1 MKTLQE
7 IRDELKMIREYYF
20 ALSSA
25 GNGAEILV
33 PNDIAW
39 LMESYYRMVKSASKP
54 VQRAYQGLYERGC
67 TQRALAAEWGVTEKN
82 VQILNKRL
90 LLYLQSQGQ

>member
-7 IRDELKMIREYYF
+7 IRDELKMIREYHF

-39 LMESYYRMVKSASKP
+39 LMESYSCMVKDAPKP
-54 VQRAYQGLYERGC
+54 VQRAYHGLYEKGY
-67 TQRALAAEWGVTEKN
+67 TQKALAAEWGVTEKY

-90 LLYLQSQGQ
+90 LLYLQKHGL